1 MSLFFACDYVGQ
13 PTKEP
18 GHKLEKLFL
27 INIYAWL
34 FFRLA
39 WAAQPITPVYFKACS
54 VSYWL
59 PYVIV

>member
-39 WAAQPITPVYFKACS
+39 WAALTNLLLRQFHQ
-54 VSYWL
+54 
-59 PYVIV
+59 